1 MHIRRALYY
10 KGFEHRLDHIGDA
23 LAGISEI
30 CMFRQY
36 DLEILALGRHY
47 EYTICMDGSRSQPAI
62 EAKID
67 GKKFQIISAEAPS
80 IVIRQS

>member
-1 MHIRRALYY
+1 
-10 KGFEHRLDHIGDA
+10 
-23 LAGISEI
+23 
-30 CMFRQY
+30 MFRQY